1 MASETLPL
9 DLGSIPESHHR
20 ALLRELRTGE
30 MMERVQAEA
39 RQKVIAKENQR
50 EHRAI
55 PGVGRRVARFDMG
68 GYMQNYIKNRECA
81 RDTDYINWAIK
92 RHPECRVNSVGTK
105 IQAGYGTKKFED
117 EPRPSCRRVK
127 FHKTYG

>member
-1 MASETLPL
+1 MASETLPF
-9 DLGSIPESHHR
+9 DLGSIPESHQR

-30 MMERVQAEA
+30 MMDRVKAEA

-55 PGVGRRVARFDMG
+55 PGVGRLVARFDAD
-68 GYMQNYIKNRECA
+68 GYLKNYVKNRECA
-81 RDTDYINWAIK
+81 RDTDYIKWAVK

-105 IQAGYGTKKFED
+105 TQVGYGTKE
-117 EPRPSCRRVK
+117 EQPGRRVK
-127 FHKTYG
+127 FHKTYS

>member
-1 MASETLPL
+1 MASETLPF
-9 DLGSIPESHHR
+9 DLGSIPESHQA

-30 MMERVQAEA
+30 MMDRVKAEA

-55 PGVGRRVARFDMG
+55 PGVGRLVARFDAD
-68 GYMQNYIKNRECA
+68 GYMKNYAKNRQCA
-81 RDTDYINWAIK
+81 RDPEYIKWAVK

-105 IQAGYGTKKFED
+105 TQVGYGTKE
-117 EPRPSCRRVK
+117 EQPGRRVK
-127 FHKTYG
+127 FHKTYS